1 MKIGFEHVSSVTELI
16 RQNVGARRDQ
26 VAVTLVGD
34 LDKEGGASSLSYL
47 QLDHEARRVASWL
60 QARFPTGDRILLLY
74 PVGVDFV
81 AGFLGCLYAG
91 MIAVPAPL
99 PGQYQHQRRRVKAI
113 ARDASIS
120 AVLTDSAN
128 LSAVSEWATA
138 EGLAQ
143 VQCLAT
149 DTADFGQPDAWT
161 MPPTGRETIALLQ
174 YTSGSTGNPKGVMV
188 SHHNLLHNVDSFR
201 RGLGFSEQT
210 RFGGWIPLYHDM
222 GLMAQL
228 LPALFLGSDC
238 VLMTPNA
245 FVMRPHLWLRMIEKY
260 GIGYSAAPNFAYELC
275 RRRVTDAQLAQ
286 LDLSRWEYAAN
297 GSEPVQA
304 STLLAFAKRF
314 APAGFREDAL
324 CPCYGMAEATVY
336 ISGCA
341 HRRPVIHHVDAAL
354 WARHEFKLAEP
365 GAAGRHLVSCGVAR
379 DYDVRIVDPDAHQ
392 VLPEGRV
399 GEIWLRGESVA
410 RGYWRNEEA
419 TRATFQASTG
429 EGDGGYLRTGDLG
442 LIHEGEIYVTGRI
455 KEMLIVHGRNLYPQ
469 DIEHE
474 VRAQHPELS
483 TRFGAVF
490 TVSGSDEEEAVVVT
504 HEIKGRFTEERL
516 REITS
521 SMKTTVS
528 REFGVRVAG
537 VVLLKPGSVQRTT
550 SGKIQRSAM
559 RELFLANALSLI
571 HEDLDPQVRSMR
583 QAQPQTL
590 PPELLQA
597 RSPEEEGSAE

>member
-1 MKIGFEHVSSVTELI
+1 MKTGFEHVSSVTELI
-16 RQNVGARRDQ
+16 REHVRTRPDQ
-26 VAVTLVGD
+26 VAVTLVRD
-34 LDKEGGASSLSYL
+34 LDKEGGATSLSYA

-60 QARFPTGDRILLLY
+60 RERFPTGDRILLLY

-81 AGFLGCLYAG
+81 AAFLGCLYAG

-113 ARDASIS
+113 AKDASIS
-120 AVLTDSAN
+120 AILTDSAN
-128 LSAVSEWATA
+128 LPSVSEWTGA
-138 EGLAQ
+138 EGLTQ

-149 DTADFGQPDAWT
+149 DTADFGTPDAWT
-161 MPPTGRETIALLQ
+161 MPPTSRETLALLQ

-188 SHHNLLHNVDSFR
+188 AHHNLLHNVDSFR
-201 RGLGFSEQT
+201 RGLGFTEKT

-245 FVMRPHLWLRMIEKY
+245 FVMRPHLWLRMIDKY
-260 GIGYSAAPNFAYELC
+260 GIGFSAAPNFAYELC

-286 LDLSRWEYAAN
+286 IDLSRWEYAAN

-304 STLLAFAKRF
+304 STLLAFAQRF
-314 APAGFREDAL
+314 APAGFREEAL

-341 HRRPVIHHVDAAL
+341 HRRPVIHAVDAGRL
-354 WARHEFKLAEP
+354 ARHEFKLAEP
-365 GAAGRHLVSCGVAR
+365 GQATRALVSCGPAS
-379 DYDVRIVDPDAHQ
+379 DYDVRIVNPETGQ
-392 VLPEGRV
+392 VLPQGQV

-410 RGYWRNEEA
+410 RGYWHNEQA
-419 TRATFQASTG
+419 TRATFQASTAD
-429 EGDGGYLRTGDLG
+429 GDGGYLRTGDLG
-442 LIHEGEIYVTGRI
+442 LVHGDEIYVTGRI

-474 VRAQHPELS
+474 VRAQHAELS

-490 TVSGSDEEEAVVVT
+490 TVSAPDEEEAVIVT
-504 HEIKGRFTEERL
+504 HEIKGRFSVERL

-521 SMKTTVS
+521 SIKTAVS

-537 VVLLKPGSVQRTT
+537 VVLLKPGNVQRTT

-559 RELFLANALSLI
+559 RELFLANTLIPI
-571 HEDLDPQVRSMR
+571 HEDLDPQVQGVRQPRSEGIS
-583 QAQPQTL
+583 
-590 PPELLQA
+590 PELLQA
-597 RSPEEEGSAE
+597 RAAEEEFAE

>member
-1 MKIGFEHVSSVTELI
+1 MNMGFEHVSSVTDLI
-16 RQNVGARRDQ
+16 REHVRTRGEQ
-26 VAVTLVGD
+26 VAVTLVRE
-34 LDKEGGASSLSYL
+34 LDKPDGATALSYR

-60 QARFPTGDRILLLY
+60 QERFPAGERALLLY

-81 AGFLGCLYAG
+81 AAFLGCLYAG

-113 ARDASIS
+113 ARDAGIS

-128 LSAVSEWATA
+128 LASVSDWAQA
-138 EGLAQ
+138 EGLTQ

-149 DTADFGQPDAWT
+149 DTEDFGKPDTWT
-161 MPPTGRETIALLQ
+161 MPPTSRETLALLQ
-174 YTSGSTGNPKGVMV
+174 YTSGSTGDPKGVMI

-201 RGLGFSEQT
+201 RGLGFSERT

-245 FVMRPHLWLRMIEKY
+245 FVMRPHLWLRMIDKY

-275 RRRVTDAQLAQ
+275 RRRITDAQLAQ
-286 LDLSRWEYAAN
+286 IDLSRWEYAAN

-304 STLLAFAKRF
+304 STLLAFAERF
-314 APAGFREDAL
+314 SSAGFRKDAL

-341 HRRPVIHHVDAAL
+341 HRAPVIHHVDAGL
-354 WARHEFKLAEP
+354 LARHEFKQADP
-365 GAAGRHLVSCGVAR
+365 GQATRDLVSCGPAR
-379 DYDVRIVDPDAHQ
+379 DYDVRVVNPETCQ
-392 VLPEGRV
+392 VLPDGRV
-399 GEIWLRGESVA
+399 GEIWLRGASVS
-410 RGYWRNEEA
+410 RGYWHNEQA
-419 TRATFQASTG
+419 TRATFQAVTAD
-429 EGDGGYLRTGDLG
+429 GDSGYLRTGDLG
-442 LIHEGEIYVTGRI
+442 LIHGGEIYVTGRI

-490 TVSGSDEEEAVVVT
+490 TVSAPDEEESVVVT
-504 HEIKGRFTEERL
+504 HEIKGRFSEERL
-516 REITS
+516 HEITS
-521 SMKTTVS
+521 SIKQTVL
-528 REFGVRVAG
+528 REFGVRAAG
-537 VVLLKPGSVQRTT
+537 VALLKPGSVQRTT

-559 RELFLANALSLI
+559 RQLFLAGALTPI
-571 HEDLDPQVRSMR
+571 HEELDPQVSRAR
-583 QAQPQTL
+583 QQRREVL

-597 RSPEEEGSAE
+597 PVPEEGGFAE